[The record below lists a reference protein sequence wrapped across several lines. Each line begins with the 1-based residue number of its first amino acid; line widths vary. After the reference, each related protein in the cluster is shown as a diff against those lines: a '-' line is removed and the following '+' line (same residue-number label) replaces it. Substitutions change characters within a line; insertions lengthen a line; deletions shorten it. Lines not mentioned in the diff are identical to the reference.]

1 MSKSPFKSLALA
13 VVLGTSIPLL
23 SLTGCQQTIESQG
36 MSTDPAYW
44 ANMQEKLAAL
54 EQVHLRGRFIYTS
67 PDDRFS
73 ANFDY
78 NYTAP
83 GTYTLILRSSLGS
96 EVAKLIVTPHE
107 AKLQASNRELSDTNP
122 RALFQNA
129 FDMSIPF
136 EVLPQ
141 LIIGLGLK
149 DSIFTPQG
157 ILYKSAI
164 DNFSITYADYNSY
177 GPIAIPKDLT
187 IQSSNMKLNIQ
198 TREALTL
205 QPTSQAPQAQAQAQD

>member
-1 MSKSPFKSLALA
+1 MSKSSFKSLALA
-13 VVLGTSIPLL
+13 LVLGASLPLVC
-23 SLTGCQQTIESQG
+23 LTGCQQTIESQG

-44 ANMQEKLAAL
+44 ANMQAKLAAL
-54 EQVHLRGRFIYTS
+54 QQVHLRGRFIYSST
-67 PDDRFS
+67 DDRFS

-78 NYTAP
+78 NYSAP

-96 EVAKLIVTPHE
+96 EIAKLIVTPTE
-107 AKLQASNRELSDTNP
+107 AKLQASNRELSDNNP

-141 LIIGLGLK
+141 IIIGLGLK

-164 DNFSITYADYNSY
+164 DNFTVTYADYNSY
-177 GPIAIPKDLT
+177 GSIAIPKDLT
-187 IQSSNMKLNIQ
+187 IQSANMKLNIL

-205 QPTSQAPQAQAQAQD
+205 QPSPDTPQK